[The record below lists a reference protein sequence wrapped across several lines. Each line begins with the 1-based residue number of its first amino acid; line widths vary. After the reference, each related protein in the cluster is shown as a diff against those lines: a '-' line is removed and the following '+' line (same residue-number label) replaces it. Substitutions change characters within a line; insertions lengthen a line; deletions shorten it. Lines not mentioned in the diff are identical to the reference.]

1 MTKTLS
7 PKWRMK
13 RRRRIDP
20 ENWSVIRGAKAAL
33 APKLFNKLNKSF
45 VIRLAVLPMLEGLLR
60 YVLSED

>member
-1 MTKTLS
+1 
-7 PKWRMK
+7 MK